1 LFGTTIQKS
10 FSKTLNKKFK
20 QKSKKGKETK
30 KKKNERNKK
39 REKQTII
46 KNFCKKIFCRFRG
59 DFLEKFLSSIVKDLT
74 AQKIHVLKKFT
85 DVGGKGHLLLGNP
98 LESNLPKLPSE
109 NSRKLEKVVDKL
121 VDKNKSLYEGL
132 KLERVEFKKHPW
144 AFHPRAK
151 TSKTGEKVRKPVSA
165 FDVFLNGE
173 KILTLLPNPK
183 LVWRQGHF
191 IIHKNALDNK
201 QAVETVKK
209 IISSFALKRF

>member
-1 LFGTTIQKS
+1 
-10 FSKTLNKKFK
+10 
-20 QKSKKGKETK
+20 
-30 KKKNERNKK
+30 
-39 REKQTII
+39 
-46 KNFCKKIFCRFRG
+46 
-59 DFLEKFLSSIVKDLT
+59 LEKLLESL
-74 AQKIHVLKKFT
+74 ALELRLKRISVEDKFI

-109 NSRKLEKVVDKL
+109 NSRKLEKVVDEL

-144 AFHPRAK
+144 VFHPRAK
-151 TSKTGEKVRKPVSA
+151 TSKTGEKVGKPVSA

-183 LVWRQGHF
+183 LDWRQGHF